1 MRHAL
6 TTLTALALFT
16 ALTAPGCGQ
25 DGRVAP
31 VEVAPGDELSQADT
45 PADSAIPDTAGA
57 TPGAPGNLWVEDAT
71 GQVAGILFRRGG
83 DDQIGG
89 KTIYDLVTVYHPES
103 GLFYEVTMSDAVVR
117 YPATTFFKGYNCDV
131 PIGVASGGCT
141 DCVSTYGMGLLHGSS
156 WYRVRGGVT
165 FDQLGPGSTIG
176 PARTTE
182 CVSHGT
188 SNAKGFPVDA
198 VAGATPPT
206 SFTAPLRVVFR

>member
-1 MRHAL
+1 MRNA
-6 TTLTALALFT
+6 LTALAT
-16 ALTAPGCGQ
+16 LTAAAMFAAPIVAGCGQ
-25 DGRVAP
+25 DGGVAP
-31 VEVAPGDELSQADT
+31 VEVAPGDELSQAD
-45 PADSAIPDTAGA
+45 SASVDTAGA
-57 TPGAPGNLWVEDAT
+57 TPGGPGNLWVEDAG

-89 KTIYDLVTVYHPES
+89 KTIYDLITVYHPES

-117 YPATTFFKGYNCDV
+117 YPANTFFKGYNCDV
-131 PIGVASGGCT
+131 PIGVLSGGCA
-141 DCVSTYGMGLLHGSS
+141 DCVSTYGMGLLHGGS